1 MDLTSKSDLYLVPS
15 VSLSDKASD
24 KLSVLFTSLDLN
36 TRQQAKLSSGRSS
49 NAKLKFNVTLH
60 EVRLNPEDKYSDV
73 LPIEPHS
80 NAEFEFIRFSPPE
93 GDRKKAETIAK
104 FSYVPA
110 DSKNYQTIYAEI
122 EEDTIL
128 DPEDLSKRNL
138 RLHDVDMSG
147 RIPHSPEEQEH
158 KLGLLEVF
166 KHALDQLFYLNTVDE
181 IKEINLASEKQVKK
195 Y

>member
-1 MDLTSKSDLYLVPS
+1 MDLTLKSDLYLVPS
-15 VSLSDKASD
+15 VSLSEKTSD
-24 KLSVLFTSLDLN
+24 KLSVLFTWLDLN
-36 TRQQAKLSSGRSS
+36 ARQQPKLPSGRPP

-73 LPIEPHS
+73 LPIEPNS
-80 NAEFEFIRFSPPE
+80 NAEFEFIRFSPSE

-104 FSYVPA
+104 FSYLPT

-122 EEDTIL
+122 EEDTTL
-128 DPEDLSKRNL
+128 DQEDLSKRNL

-166 KHALDQLFYLNTVDE
+166 KHALDQLFHLNTVDE
-181 IKEINLASEKQVKK
+181 IKEINLALKEGAKK